1 MKNWGYNSC
10 VHLKMLPSFFNLI
23 IWGHEHESIPDIQ
36 QTSESSSYLYQPGS
50 SIPTSL
56 IEAEAKQ
63 KHAGL
68 FTFKDN
74 EFCFEPVFLNYSQR
88 DLLFQQIQLS
98 SILPSSSSLPSFPN
112 ALPPSNFLLPT
123 APPPPLPNKTPPPLV
138 SKNKNDLIDMKP
150 LSSAPTP
157 LRTPSSNLPPAIL
170 PPMLPT
176 IREEEKQDWVENYLE
191 RCIDGILEEYS
202 RREVRNLKKL
212 PLVRLKVEYSGFD
225 IIRIQRLE
233 TKFKG
238 KVANEGYIK

>member
-1 MKNWGYNSC
+1 
-10 VHLKMLPSFFNLI
+10 MLPSFFNLI

-74 EFCFEPVFLNYSQR
+74 EFCFESVFLNYSQR
-88 DLLFQQIQLS
+88 DLLFQQIELS
-98 SILPSSSSLPSFPN
+98 SILPSSTVLPSFQN
-112 ALPPSNFLLPT
+112 ILPPSST
-123 APPPPLPNKTPPPLV
+123 NKTPPPIV
-138 SKNKNDLIDMKP
+138 SNNKNDQNDMKP
-150 LSSAPTP
+150 ISSLPP
-157 LRTPSSNLPPAIL
+157 SLRPPPSSNLPPAIL
-170 PPMLPT
+170 PP

-238 KVANEGYIK
+238 KVANEG